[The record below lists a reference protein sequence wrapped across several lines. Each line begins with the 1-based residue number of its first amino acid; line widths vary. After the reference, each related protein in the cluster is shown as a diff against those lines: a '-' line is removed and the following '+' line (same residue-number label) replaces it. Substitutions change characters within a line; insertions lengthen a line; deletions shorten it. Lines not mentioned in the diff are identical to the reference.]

1 MSKLWKVTVHE
12 FRRTAGTKAFLILT
26 ILGPF
31 LITAMSVVPTLINSS
46 GRQKV
51 SELAVLGAPE
61 PLYREVAPVLEGLKI
76 HLVPWQAGEAEADA
90 RVLAGRLYGY
100 LIFPEDPLSAR
111 RLTLITREVADFRI
125 VETLKSVI
133 GQALVARR
141 LRSAGLES
149 SSIRELIAVPEIMN
163 QQVTRSGRRVQADVL
178 SSILI
183 GVTFTMMLYMTI
195 LLYGQA
201 IGRSVVQEKTARTVE
216 IMLSSVEARDLLF
229 GKILGQAAASLLQ
242 YGVWIGMAL
251 AFLRLLAPV
260 LSLQNLPHLGVA
272 LSLYLVLFFLLGFF
286 LYSALYAALGAAAE
300 DEHNLGQLSWPVLVF
315 LMIPMVGVGGIVM
328 NPASRLV
335 VAMSLFPLTA
345 PIVMFVRLMLSE
357 PAAWQVVLSVGL
369 LLAAILAVMALS
381 AKIFAV
387 GILMTGRRFRWG
399 DILRWLRA

>member
-1 MSKLWKVTVHE
+1 MSKLWKVTAHE

-31 LITAMSVVPTLINSS
+31 LITGMSVVPTLISTS
-46 GRQKV
+46 GRQGV

-61 PLYREVAPVLEGLKI
+61 PIYREVAPVLEGLKI
-76 HLVPWQAGEAEADA
+76 HLLRWQAGEAEADA
-90 RVLAGRLYGY
+90 RVLAGRMYGY
-100 LIFPEDPLSAR
+100 LIFPEDPFSAR

-133 GQALVARR
+133 GQALVAGR
-141 LRSAGLES
+141 LTAAGLES

-163 QQVTRSGRRVQADVL
+163 QQVTKSGRRVQGDVL
-178 SSILI
+178 STILI
-183 GVTFTMMLYMTI
+183 GVTFTMMLYMSI

-201 IGRSVVQEKTARTVE
+201 IGRSVVQEKTSRTVE

-242 YGVWIGMAL
+242 YGVWIGMGM

-260 LSLQNLPHLGVA
+260 LSLQNLPHLGIA
-272 LSLYLVLFFLLGFF
+272 LSMYLVLFFLLGFF
-286 LYSALYAALGAAAE
+286 LYSALYATLGAAAE
-300 DEHNLGQLSWPVLVF
+300 DEHNLGQLSWPVLIF
-315 LMIPMVGVGGIVM
+315 LMVPMVGVGAIVM
-328 NPASRLV
+328 SPASPIV

-369 LLAAILAVMALS
+369 LLASILAAMALS
-381 AKIFAV
+381 AKIFSV